1 MKEIAKSEVENPEA
15 PGDGWFIIEAAG
27 RHATRRGEV
36 EFTQNLS
43 PEVLAG
49 IVEAGVPAE
58 GLPIDRDHLSLD
70 ERNSTEALGW
80 VRELAMCDGDL
91 AGRIEWTPL
100 GLPLIQGRVYK
111 HFSSVYPPPGEQLAG
126 GEYMPERL
134 IGLALTNQPNNKEG
148 QPPITN
154 SRERVG
160 EVRGTRLRSCGAT
173 PRQANDPSSPIGY
186 AEAGE
191 VRMENS
197 APAAQE
203 WEEDEAGYLWPRED
217 FSEGEVPE
225 EAENNKNEEPTMYSP
240 ELLSALGLTEG
251 ATEADVLAAVQKLK
265 QSAEVANAAVKKAE
279 AAEAEAVINAAEREN
294 GVELSEE
301 EKEEAKQ
308 HIITNRAHGLKYVG
322 LLCRD
327 KRPAAAAAAEQPV
340 ANTRRYAGKMP
351 LVNRSVPEDGEKA
364 IANRA
369 QQLCDEARAA
379 GKHLGYFT
387 AVEMARTEAARNK

>member
-1 MKEIAKSEVENPEA
+1 MKEIAKSEIENPEF

-27 RHATRRGEV
+27 QHATRRGEV
-36 EFTQNLS
+36 EFTQNLT

-49 IVEAGVPAE
+49 IVEAGVPSE

-70 ERNSTEALGW
+70 ARNSTEALGW
-80 VRELAMCDGDL
+80 LRELAMCDGNL

-111 HFSSVYPPPGEQLAG
+111 HFSTVYPPPGEQLAG

-154 SRERVG
+154 NLRMTND
-160 EVRGTRLRSCGAT
+160 EVRISKNAAPGA
-173 PRQANDPSSPIGY
+173 RDHSEFDNQQSGK
-186 AEAGE
+186 
-191 VRMENS
+191 
-197 APAAQE
+197 E
-203 WEEDEAGYLWPRED
+203 WEEDEAGYLWTKED

-225 EAENNKNEEPTMYSP
+225 EAENNTNEEPTMYSP
-240 ELLSALGLTEG
+240 ELLSALGLPEG
-251 ATEADVLAAVQKLK
+251 ATEADVLTAVQKLK

-279 AAEAEAVINAAEREN
+279 AAEAEAVINAAEKEN
-294 GVELSEE
+294 GVQLSDE

-327 KRPAAAAAAEQPV
+327 KRPVTNREPEG
-340 ANTRRYAGKMP
+340 RRYAGKAP
-351 LVNRSVPEDGEKA
+351 LVNRSTPEDGEKA

-387 AVEMARTEAARNK
+387 AVEMARTEAARKA

>member
-1 MKEIAKSEVENPEA
+1 MKEISENELEGQEM

-27 RHATRRGEV
+27 QHPARRGEV
-36 EFTQNLS
+36 KFTQNLT

-70 ERNSTEALGW
+70 ARNSTEALGW
-80 VRELAMCDGDL
+80 LRELAMCDGQL

-111 HFSSVYPPPGEQLAG
+111 HFSTVYPLPGEQLAG

-134 IGLALTNQPNNKEG
+134 IGLALTNKPNNKEG

-160 EVRGTRLRSCGAT
+160 EVRGT
-173 PRQANDPSSPIGY
+173 ND
-186 AEAGE
+186 E

-203 WEEDEAGYLWPRED
+203 WEEDEAGYLWPKES
-217 FSEGEVPE
+217 FSPDE
-225 EAENNKNEEPTMYSP
+225 ESGGLTKPTKKEAMEYSP
-240 ELLSALGLTEG
+240 ELLAALGLAEG
-251 ATEADVLAAVQKLK
+251 AGDEEVMGAVNALNKRVAD
-265 QSAEVANAAVKKAE
+265 AE
-279 AAEAEAVINAAEREN
+279 AAGAAAAADAEADKLVNQ
-294 GVELSEE
+294 E
-301 EKEEAKQ
+301 EKETGAVLNEEERKEVKEQ
-308 HIITNRAHGLKYVG
+308 LITNREHGLKYMK
-322 LLCRD
+322 LLCNSR
-327 KRPAAAAAAEQPV
+327 RPQQEAQV
-340 ANTRRYAGKMP
+340 VTNRRYADHSEVKP
-351 LVNRSVPEDGEKA
+351 LTNRAENSELC

-369 QQLCDEARAA
+369 KEICAEARKA
-379 GKHLGYFT
+379 GKPIDYYTGLKR
-387 AVEMARTEAARNK
+387 ARSEAESAHKNN

>member
-1 MKEIAKSEVENPEA
+1 MKEIAKSEIENPEA

-27 RHATRRGEV
+27 QHATRRGEL
-36 EFTQNLS
+36 EFTQNLT

-70 ERNSTEALGW
+70 ARNSTEALGW
-80 VRELAMCDGDL
+80 LRELAMCDGQL

-100 GLPLIQGRVYK
+100 GLPLIQGKVYK

-154 SRERVG
+154 SAPGARVKSPSPHG
-160 EVRGTRLRSCGAT
+160 SAAAGRSCE
-173 PRQANDPSSPIGY
+173 RL
-186 AEAGE
+186 
-191 VRMENS
+191 
-197 APAAQE
+197 
-203 WEEDEAGYLWPRED
+203 EEDEAGYLWPKED

-225 EAENNKNEEPTMYSP
+225 GSKNKTTEKEPTMYSP
-240 ELLSALGLTEG
+240 ELLSALGLPEG
-251 ATEADVLAAVQKLK
+251 ATEADVLGAVQALK
-265 QSAEVANAAVKKAE
+265 ERAEVANAAVKKAE
-279 AAEAEAVINAAEREN
+279 AAEAEAVINAAEKEN
-294 GVELSEE
+294 GVELSDE

-327 KRPAAAAAAEQPV
+327 KRPAAAAAEQPV

-351 LVNRSVPEDGEKA
+351 LVNRSVPGDGEKA

-387 AVEMARTEAARNK
+387 AVEMARTEAAKNK

>member
-1 MKEIAKSEVENPEA
+1 MKQISKEDLQPATT

-27 RHATRRGEV
+27 QHATRRGEV
-36 EFTQNLS
+36 EFTQNLT

-49 IVEAGVPAE
+49 IVEAGVPSE

-70 ERNSTEALGW
+70 ARNSTEALGW
-80 VRELAMCDGDL
+80 LRELAMCDGNL

-111 HFSSVYPPPGEQLAG
+111 HFSTVYPPPGEQLAG
-126 GEYMPERL
+126 GEYRPERL
-134 IGLALTNQPNNKEG
+134 IGLALTNQPNNRLG
-148 QPPITN
+148 QRPITN
-154 SRERVG
+154 SLGVR
-160 EVRGTRLRSCGAT
+160 EVRGT
-173 PRQANDPSSPIGY
+173 ND
-186 AEAGE
+186 E
-191 VRMENS
+191 VRISKNAAPGARDNS
-197 APAAQE
+197 ESNNQQGTE
-203 WEEDEAGYLWPRED
+203 WEEDEAGYLWPKGS
-217 FSEGEVPE
+217 FSPDE
-225 EAENNKNEEPTMYSP
+225 ESGGLTKPTKKEAMEYSP
-240 ELLSALGLTEG
+240 ELLSALGLPEG

-294 GVELSEE
+294 GVELSAE

-327 KRPAAAAAAEQPV
+327 KRPAAAATEQPV

-351 LVNRSVPEDGEKA
+351 LVNRCTPDDGEKA

>member
-1 MKEIAKSEVENPEA
+1 MKQISKEDLQPATTPE
-15 PGDGWFIIEAAG
+15 DGWFIIEAAG
-27 RHATRRGEV
+27 QHATRRGEV

-49 IVEAGVPAE
+49 IVEAGVPSE

-70 ERNSTEALGW
+70 ARNSTEALGW
-80 VRELAMCDGDL
+80 LRELAMCDGNL

-111 HFSSVYPPPGEQLAG
+111 HFSTVYPPPGEQLAG

-160 EVRGTRLRSCGAT
+160 EVR
-173 PRQANDPSSPIGY
+173 
-186 AEAGE
+186 
-191 VRMENS
+191 MENS

-203 WEEDEAGYLWPRED
+203 WEEDEAGYLWTKED

-225 EAENNKNEEPTMYSP
+225 GSKNKTTEKEPTMYSP
-240 ELLSALGLTEG
+240 ELLSALGLPEG

-279 AAEAEAVINAAEREN
+279 AAEADAVINAAEREN
-294 GVELSEE
+294 GVELSAE

-327 KRPAAAAAAEQPV
+327 KRPAAAATEQPV

-351 LVNRSVPEDGEKA
+351 LVNRSTPEDGEKA

>member
-1 MKEIAKSEVENPEA
+1 MKQISKEDLQPATT

-27 RHATRRGEV
+27 QHATRRGEV

-49 IVEAGVPAE
+49 IVEAGVPSE

-70 ERNSTEALGW
+70 ARNSTEALGW
-80 VRELAMCDGDL
+80 LRELAMCDGNL

-111 HFSSVYPPPGEQLAG
+111 HFSTVYPPPGEQLAG

-186 AEAGE
+186 AEAGDL
-191 VRMENS
+191 RMENS
-197 APAAQE
+197 APEAQE
-203 WEEDEAGYLWPRED
+203 WEEDEAGYLWTKDD
-217 FSEGEVPE
+217 FSEGEVPK
-225 EAENNKNEEPTMYSP
+225 EAENNTNEEPTMYSP
-240 ELLSALGLTEG
+240 ELLSALGLPEG

-279 AAEAEAVINAAEREN
+279 AAEADAVINAAEREN
-294 GVELSEE
+294 GVELSAE

-327 KRPAAAAAAEQPV
+327 KRPAAAATEQPV

-351 LVNRSVPEDGEKA
+351 LVNRSTPEDGEKA

-387 AVEMARTEAARNK
+387 AMEMARTEAARNK

>member
-1 MKEIAKSEVENPEA
+1 MKQISKEDLQPATT

-27 RHATRRGEV
+27 QHATRRGEV

-49 IVEAGVPAE
+49 IVAAGVPAE

-70 ERNSTEALGW
+70 ARNSTEALGW
-80 VRELAMCDGDL
+80 VRELAMCGGDL

-111 HFSSVYPPPGEQLAG
+111 HFSTVYPPPGEQLAG
-126 GEYMPERL
+126 GEYRPERL

-160 EVRGTRLRSCGAT
+160 EERGTRLRSCGAT
-173 PRQANDPSSPIGY
+173 PRQANDPSSTIGY
-186 AEAGE
+186 AE
-191 VRMENS
+191 
-197 APAAQE
+197 AQE
-203 WEEDEAGYLWPRED
+203 WEEDEAGYLWTKED

-225 EAENNKNEEPTMYSP
+225 EAENNTNEEPTMYSP
-240 ELLSALGLTEG
+240 ELLSALGLPEG

-279 AAEAEAVINAAEREN
+279 AAVKKAEAAEADAVINAAEREN
-294 GVELSEE
+294 GVELSAE

-327 KRPAAAAAAEQPV
+327 KRPAAAATEQPV

-351 LVNRSVPEDGEKA
+351 LVNRSTPEDGEKA